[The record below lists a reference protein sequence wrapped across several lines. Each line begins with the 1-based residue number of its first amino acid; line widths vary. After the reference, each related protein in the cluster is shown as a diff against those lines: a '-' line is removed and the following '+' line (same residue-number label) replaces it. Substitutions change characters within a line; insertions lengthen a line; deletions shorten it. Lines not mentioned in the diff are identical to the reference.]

1 MLQVK
6 KNKKD
11 KQYKNILV
19 TGGCG
24 FIGSHLV
31 DRLVSEGFN
40 VFVIDNLLTGLKE
53 NINKKASYYF
63 NDINDYVNNNE
74 TFRELVLDNKI
85 NTTLPIFP
93 YGLMLIKF

>member
-6 KNKKD
+6 KNNKD

-53 NINKKASYYF
+53 NINRKANYYF
-63 NDINDYVNNNE
+63 HDINDYINNNKIIE
-74 TFRELVLDNKI
+74 KLILDNKI
-85 NTTLPIFP
+85 NTVFQIF
-93 YGLMLIKF
+93 